1 MNGRFHSDNGF
12 CFTRLSDGSVL
23 IEIVEPNSKV
33 FENVAVKSVTLTPE
47 IWASVVSSMSAAGE
61 TYDTWVAAL
70 NNQKAKEVVDMQ

>member
-1 MNGRFHSDNGF
+1 MMGCKMNGFHSDKGF
-12 CFTRLSDGSVL
+12 CFSRLSDGSVL
-23 IEIVEPNSKV
+23 IEVFEPNS
-33 FENVAVKSVTLTPE
+33 NVAVKSVTLTPE